1 MFDIHYISEHYN
13 LLFILY
19 LLIFVGYL
27 EKLIGCHV
35 EKFVSNNIYLKHL
48 IGLFCLIFL
57 VILVESKKKYTDE
70 YMFFTNLFWA
80 VIMYIVFIL
89 SNKLDF
95 ISFWVFMTLLCITFI
110 LRNYSESLDDVIF
123 KDKKEH
129 LDKIIVYIEALNV
142 IILLITIIYYDIIK
156 SKKIKNFNMLKY
168 IFTEI
173 KCKEV

>member
-70 YMFFTNLFWA
+70 YMFFTNLSAQA
-80 VIMYIVFIL
+80 VPRGKNQMMLF
-89 SNKLDF
+89 F
-95 ISFWVFMTLLCITFI
+95 
-110 LRNYSESLDDVIF
+110 LRLF
-123 KDKKEH
+123 H
-129 LDKIIVYIEALNV
+129 
-142 IILLITIIYYDIIK
+142 
-156 SKKIKNFNMLKY
+156 F
-168 IFTEI
+168 
-173 KCKEV
+173 